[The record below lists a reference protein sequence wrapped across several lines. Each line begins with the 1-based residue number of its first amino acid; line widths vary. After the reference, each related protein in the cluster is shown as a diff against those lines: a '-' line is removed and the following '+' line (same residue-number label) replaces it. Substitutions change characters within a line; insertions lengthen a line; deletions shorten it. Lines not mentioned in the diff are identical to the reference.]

1 MPTVARGPGI
11 RPGSHCDVP
20 IVGWDF
26 WPTFRELAGAAGPP
40 PQGVVGG
47 GQVPLFEKGNG
58 GAVKRGEEALI
69 FHFPWFDGVPESAI
83 RLGDYKLMKNLNT
96 GETRLRERMA
106 SASDA
111 ERQELQTELA
121 RHERMVEVHAAGLE
135 RLKQGRQADW

>member
-1 MPTVARGPGI
+1 MDG
-11 RPGSHCDVP
+11 GS
-20 IVGWDF
+20 
-26 WPTFRELAGAAGPP
+26 L
-40 PQGVVGG
+40 
-47 GQVPLFEKGNG
+47 VPLFEKGNG

-135 RLKQGRQADW
+135 RLKQGRQVAAARPATDPASPAAPAATPPAAPRSRAP